1 MSTAVA
7 HRLREE
13 NPALLAYPPTL
24 PIEVALKTAPLKDI
38 CAAYNISRADW
49 DVLRA
54 HPVFIEDLKKAVEL
68 LKKEGMS
75 FKMRARLQ
83 SEGLLE
89 TAWNMIHAKPVED
102 VPANVKADLLKF
114 VVRCAGLEGE
124 KGGGSGGNQTNLQI
138 NISLG

>member
-1 MSTAVA
+1 MSTDLATI
-7 HRLREE
+7 REN

-24 PIEVALKTAPLKDI
+24 PIEIALKTAPLKDI
-38 CAAYNISRADW
+38 CAAYKIDRQQW
-49 DVLRA
+49 DALRT

-68 LKKEGMS
+68 LRKEGMS

-83 SEGLLE
+83 SEGLLD
-89 TAWNMIHAKPVED
+89 TAWQMIHAKAVDD
-102 VPANVKADLLKF
+102 VPPAVKADLLKF

-124 KGGGSGGNQTNLQI
+124 KGGTAVAGTNLQI